1 MSTPA
6 AKQER
11 FHFLDGLR
19 GIASLMVVFHHA
31 FTAHVLTAI
40 AYLKMPF
47 LTYLFAYFTQ
57 SGVNLFFVLSGVV
70 LLRPYLRR
78 ERKLNVADY
87 FWRRLKRIYPPY
99 FFALIFA
106 AFVVWVNTA
115 YPTWYNLKGLRI
127 KFSWP
132 ETFKELFIFNFDG
145 VYYNL
150 AWWSL
155 GIELFFYM
163 LVPLIIFVFPAQ
175 NKISNR
181 NLLITVVVT
190 LLGSTALQLF
200 FTNYLSG
207 IYSLTYNVATLGK
220 FLEYPLCFL
229 MGSILAAKDFTLR
242 HAWVFM
248 ISGLVL
254 ICTSSIF
261 VPILNDRY
269 IPLLHSGYGLLYAGI
284 VVLAFNLHSFR
295 SMLDTPLMI
304 WFGERSY
311 SLFLVHFSVFYF
323 IDSLVSHF
331 TPGRTL
337 AYGLITRGVG
347 VPLALL
353 LSMLLFH
360 FVERRQARGLVT
372 GHLFWPWQVRGM
384 HIDR

>member
-1 MSTPA
+1 MSVAA

-19 GIASLMVVFHHA
+19 GIASLMIVFHHA
-31 FTAHVLTAI
+31 FTAQVIHAL
-40 AYLKMPF
+40 AYLKIPF
-47 LTYLFAYFTQ
+47 LTYLFLNFTQ
-57 SGVNLFFVLSGVV
+57 SGVDLFFVLSGVV
-70 LLRPYLRR
+70 LLRPYLRK
-78 ERKLNVADY
+78 ERKLKFLDY
-87 FWRRLKRIYPPY
+87 FWRRIKRIYPPY

-106 AFVVWVNTA
+106 AFVIWVNTA
-115 YPTWYNLKGLRI
+115 YPTWYNLNGLRVT
-127 KFSWP
+127 FSWP
-132 ETFKELFIFNFDG
+132 ETFKELFIVNFDG

-155 GIELFFYM
+155 GIELLFYT
-163 LVPLIIFVFPAQ
+163 LVPLIIFIFPSQ
-175 NKISNR
+175 NKITDKY
-181 NLLITVVVT
+181 LVIVITCTLIMNA
-190 LLGSTALQLF
+190 ALQWF
-200 FTNYLSG
+200 FTEWLQDL
-207 IYSLTYNVATLGK
+207 YSLTYHAAILGK

-229 MGSILAAKDFTLR
+229 MGVILATKDFSLR

-248 ISGLVL
+248 LSGIVL
-254 ICTSSIF
+254 ICASWIYIPDF
-261 VPILNDRY
+261 HDHY

-295 SMLDTPLMI
+295 SLLDTPLMI

-323 IDSLVSHF
+323 MDSLVSHF

-347 VPLALL
+347 VPLALFIA
-353 LSMLLFH
+353 MLLFH

-384 HIDR
+384 HIDK